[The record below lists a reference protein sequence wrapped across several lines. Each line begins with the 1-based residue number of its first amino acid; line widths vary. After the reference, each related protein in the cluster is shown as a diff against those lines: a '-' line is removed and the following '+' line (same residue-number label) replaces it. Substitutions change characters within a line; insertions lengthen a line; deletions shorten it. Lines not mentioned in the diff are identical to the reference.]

1 MIDSMIDPPP
11 TRYARSGDVHL
22 AYQVVGDGP
31 VDLVLFGTLVS
42 HVEMIWE
49 DPAAAEF
56 LERLASVGRLIIFD
70 KRGVGMSDPVPADG
84 FPTLEER
91 LEDVKAVMDAADANE
106 AVLLGH
112 SEGTQL
118 SVMFAT
124 TYPSRTR
131 ALVLIG
137 GYAAIRRGEDYPI
150 GRSDDVLDR
159 LERRVARAW
168 GTAESV
174 ELVMPSVI
182 DNPARTEWW
191 AQFFRRSTSPG
202 AAITQIRMN
211 WYSDVR
217 HLLPLVQAPTLVLHA
232 RDERW
237 VLASAGRFLAD
248 HIPGA
253 RFVELPGADHLPYG
267 ELGPR
272 IAAEVEEFVTG
283 SRHSVISDRIL
294 ATVLF
299 TDIVGS
305 TERAASE
312 GDDRWRRLLESH
324 DRDVRRQIDRFG
336 GTHVKQTGDGFLA
349 IFDGPAKA
357 IRCGRAI
364 HGAARSHGL
373 EVRVGVHTGEVELRD
388 DDDVAGIAVHI
399 AARVAALARAG
410 EVLVSGAVPPLVVGS
425 GIEFEDRGREALKG
439 VPGEWQ
445 LLEVAGI

>member
-1 MIDSMIDPPP
+1 MIDPPP
-11 TRYARSGDVHL
+11 TQYARSGDVHL

-49 DPAAAEF
+49 DPDAADF
-56 LERLASVGRLIIFD
+56 LERLASFGRLIIFD
-70 KRGVGMSDPVPADG
+70 KRGVGMSDPVPADSH
-84 FPTLEER
+84 PTLEER
-91 LEDVKAVMDAADANE
+91 LEDVKAVMDAAGSE
-106 AVLLGH
+106 QAVLLGH
-112 SEGTQL
+112 SEGAQL
-118 SVMFAT
+118 SVLFAT
-124 TYPSRTR
+124 TYPARTR

-137 GYAAIRRGEDYPI
+137 GYAAIRRTEDYPI
-150 GRSDDVLDR
+150 GAPEYVLDQAA
-159 LERRVARAW
+159 ERMSGVW
-168 GTAESV
+168 GTVDALEV
-174 ELVMPSVI
+174 VFPSVLP
-182 DNPARTEWW
+182 NPAKCDWW

-211 WYSDVR
+211 WDSDVR

-237 VLASAGRFLAD
+237 VRASAGRYLAE

-283 SRHSVISDRIL
+283 SRPGEPSDRIL

-299 TDIVGS
+299 TDIVRS

-312 GDDRWRRLLESH
+312 GDERWRRLLEGH
-324 DRDVRRQIDRFG
+324 DRDVRRQIERFG
-336 GTHVKQTGDGFLA
+336 GSRVKQTGDGFLA

-373 EVRVGVHTGEVELRD
+373 DVRVGVHTGEVELRE

-399 AARVAALARAG
+399 AARVAALAGAG

-445 LLEVAGI
+445 LLQVV

>member
-1 MIDSMIDPPP
+1 MIDPPP
-11 TRYARSGDVHL
+11 TQYARSGDVHL

-49 DPAAAEF
+49 DPDAADF
-56 LERLASVGRLIIFD
+56 LERLARVGRLIIFD
-70 KRGVGMSDPVPADG
+70 KRGVGMSDPVAPNAH
-84 FPTLEER
+84 PTLEER
-91 LEDVKAVMDAADANE
+91 LEDVRAVMDAAGSQE
-106 AVLLGH
+106 AVLLGV
-112 SEGTQL
+112 SEGAQL
-118 SVMFAT
+118 GILFAT

-137 GYAAIRRGEDYPI
+137 GYAAVRRSDDYPI
-150 GRSDDVLDR
+150 GIDAQVLDETS
-159 LERRVARAW
+159 ERMAQIW
-168 GTAESV
+168 GTPQALQPV
-174 ELVMPSVI
+174 FPSVLR
-182 DNPARTEWW
+182 NPARSEWW
-191 AQFFRRSTSPG
+191 AQFLRRSSSPG

-211 WYSDVR
+211 WDSDVR
-217 HLLPLVQAPTLVLHA
+217 HVLPLVQAPTLVLHA
-232 RDERW
+232 RDEKW
-237 VLASAGRFLAD
+237 VRASMGRFLAE

-272 IAAEVEEFVTG
+272 IADAVEEFVTG
-283 SRHSVISDRIL
+283 SRPTAASDRIL

-305 TERAASE
+305 TERAARE
-312 GDDRWRRLLESH
+312 GDDRWRRLLEGH
-324 DRDVRRQIDRFG
+324 DRDVRRQIARFG
-336 GTHVKQTGDGFLA
+336 GSRVKQTGDGFLA

-357 IRCGRAI
+357 IRCGRAV

-373 EVRVGVHTGEVELRD
+373 EVRVGVHTGEVELRED
-388 DDDVAGIAVHI
+388 DEVAGIAVHI
-399 AARVAALARAG
+399 AARVAAMARAG

-425 GIEFEDRGREALKG
+425 GIEFEDRGRGSLKG

-445 LLEVAGI
+445 ILEVAGT

>member
-1 MIDSMIDPPP
+1 MFHPPA
-11 TRYARSGDVHL
+11 TQYARSGDVHL

-49 DPAAAEF
+49 DADAADF
-56 LERLASVGRLIIFD
+56 LERLASFGRLIIFD
-70 KRGVGMSDPVPADG
+70 KRGVGMSDPVGSDAH
-84 FPTLEER
+84 PTLEER
-91 LEDVKAVMDAADANE
+91 LEDVRAVMDAAGSQQ
-106 AVLLGH
+106 AVLIGH
-112 SEGTQL
+112 SEGSQL
-118 SVMFAT
+118 SVLFAT
-124 TYPSRTR
+124 TYPSRAR

-137 GYAAIRRGEDYPI
+137 GYAALRRLDDYPI
-150 GRSDDVLDR
+150 GAPAHVLDDVA
-159 LERRVARAW
+159 ERMAGVW
-168 GTAESV
+168 GTV
-174 ELVMPSVI
+174 EALAVVFPSI
-182 DNPARTEWW
+182 LSNPVKSEWW
-191 AQFFRRSTSPG
+191 AQFLRRSTSPG

-211 WYSDVR
+211 WDSDVR
-217 HLLPLVQAPTLVLHA
+217 NLLPLVQAPTLVLHA

-237 VLASAGRFLAD
+237 VRASAGRYLAE
-248 HIPGA
+248 HIPDA

-283 SRHSVISDRIL
+283 SRPSVPSDRIL

-305 TERAASE
+305 TERAVRE
-312 GDDRWRRLLESH
+312 GDDRWTRVLEGH
-324 DRDVRRQIDRFG
+324 DRDVRRQLDRFG
-336 GTHVKQTGDGFLA
+336 GSRVKQTGDGFLA

-357 IRCGRAI
+357 IRCGSAI
-364 HGAARSHGL
+364 HEAARAHGL
-373 EVRVGVHTGEVELRD
+373 DVRVGVHTGEVELRD

-399 AARVAALARAG
+399 AARVSALAGAG

-425 GIEFEDRGREALKG
+425 GIEFLDRGRADLKG

-445 LLEVAGI
+445 LLEVSRA